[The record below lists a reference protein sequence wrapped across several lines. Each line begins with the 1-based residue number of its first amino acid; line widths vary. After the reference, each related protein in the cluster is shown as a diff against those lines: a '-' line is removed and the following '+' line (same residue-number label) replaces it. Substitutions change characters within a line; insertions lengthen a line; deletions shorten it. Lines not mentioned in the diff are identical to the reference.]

1 MLMKIIRLLIF
12 TCLCL
17 NYTSYALPV
26 ESKPLNNNPESWNL
40 YFVPRDPLN
49 PSAEALIG
57 IDPHIK
63 KSKITPKSIFIAPNK
78 NLDQTIC
85 PNGYRIDDYGK
96 CIKTVTVNQDD
107 ILVSRLAELFGEDN
121 SNKATI
127 SDSDYYDMFEE
138 EKNNENAGPLQFNI
152 PLMVDVDDGKKKM
165 EYIIE
170 EKVITMRNLP
180 PPQKQVAAPITTE
193 KIIVENSELIKPDE
207 FTTTENLPKTT
218 TEIEE
223 TTTEVPT
230 TTTESTTT
238 TTTTTTTQAPLPPTL
253 LPYKLNNV
261 EYVPKFTRKSNRT
274 RVKSRTRRPRPTLL
288 SSTSSSSVVVQK
300 PSQSLQPPKRTRLRS
315 GSKRRKT
322 TVTTTTTTE
331 VPVTHKP
338 FYWLPKGWT
347 IDETKKDKP
356 VLIRFWADEPQ
367 QKSSYDERA
376 RSHGSRSQR
385 MNSKKPSEEFFKEV
399 TVPELEEILYPK

>member
-1 MLMKIIRLLIF
+1 
-12 TCLCL
+12 
-17 NYTSYALPV
+17 V

-57 IDPHIK
+57 IDPHVK

-85 PNGYRIDDYGK
+85 PNGYRIDDIGK

-107 ILVSRLAELFGEDN
+107 ILVSRLAELFGEDDN

-127 SDSDYYDMFEE
+127 SDSDYYDMIEE
-138 EKNNENAGPLQFNI
+138 EKNSENAGPLQFNI
-152 PLMVDVDDGKKKM
+152 PLMVDIEDGKKKV

-180 PPQKQVAAPITTE
+180 APQKIVATPLTTDKSLETTMNPEITTE
-193 KIIVENSELIKPDE
+193 S
-207 FTTTENLPKTT
+207 PKTS

-223 TTTEVPT
+223 TTTEVPST

-238 TTTTTTTQAPLPPTL
+238 TSTTTKAPSTV

-261 EYVPKFTRKSNRT
+261 DYLPKFTRKSNRT
-274 RVKSRTRRPRPTLL
+274 RVKSRTRRPRPTVLT
-288 SSTSSSSVVVQK
+288 STSSSIDLQ
-300 PSQSLQPPKRTRLRS
+300 PSQSLQAPKRTRLRS

-322 TVTTTTTTE
+322 TTVTTTTTE

-347 IDETKKDKP
+347 IDETQKDKP
-356 VLIRFWADEPQ
+356 VLIRFWADEPKQ
-367 QKSSYDERA
+367 FKSSHDERA

-399 TVPELEEILYPK
+399 TVPELEEILSPK